1 VTTQD
6 HNKTLVNIYF
16 AVGLF
21 FAFDLLISPWIIAQN
36 FRHKE
41 QIPAAVL
48 IFGLVFCIAL
58 AMFVTA
64 YAMHRKKPLGRKLA
78 ILSSALL
85 IVIFWPAGIYSWWFM
100 HSEGAKRMYGV
111 KDD

>member
-6 HNKTLVNIYF
+6 HNKTLVSIYF

-21 FAFDLLISPWIIAQN
+21 FAFGLLISPWIIAQN

-58 AMFVTA
+58 VMFVTA
-64 YAMHRKKPLGRKLA
+64 FAMHRKKPLGRKLA
-78 ILSSALL
+78 LLSSALL
-85 IVIFWPAGIYSWWFM
+85 IIIFWPAGIYSWWFM
-100 HSEGAKRMYGV
+100 HSDGAKRMYGV